1 MFWISHRQIHVRS
14 HLQRAHLKRL
24 NLKKISKVIINH
36 ERICL
41 CFWILHLGGR
51 NKTIFTPVKDFLL
64 PEDLMAVDYLR
75 QFTRHLPT
83 LRAKL
88 SRLKT
93 LPVTDPM
100 LSLTGDGISEE
111 AMFRYLKSSFNLT
124 VSSLFYWPHTVLLL
138 YILCVRLC
146 AYYETP
152 PGAISND
159 THTCADIH
167 EQFGKAPLIREQVTQ
182 RLMWKMKRWMI
193 D

>member
-1 MFWISHRQIHVRS
+1 MREYV
-14 HLQRAHLKRL
+14 
-24 NLKKISKVIINH
+24 
-36 ERICL
+36 
-41 CFWILHLGGR
+41 CFFFCILHLEGH

-64 PEDLMAVDYLR
+64 PEEFMAVDYLR

-100 LSLTGDGISEE
+100 GSFTGDAISEE
-111 AMFRYLKSSFNLT
+111 AMFRYVKSSLKLT
-124 VSSLFYWPHTVLLL
+124 VSRLFYWSHTVLTL

-146 AYYETP
+146 AYYDIP
-152 PGAISND
+152 PDAVSND
-159 THTCADIH
+159 MHSCATIH

-182 RLMWKMKRWMI
+182 RLM
-193 D
+193 